1 MIALINVAIVGR
13 PNVGKSSLF
22 NRLLGSRDAIVEDVP
37 GVTRDVKE
45 RIIEHEEGWRYAL
58 LDTGGLWSADA
69 WETAVLRRTEHAL
82 EHADLVLFCFDGRD
96 GISPVDERIADWLRA
111 RDVTVVP
118 VATKIDDERH
128 ADSSAVMEAYGLGF
142 GTPILTSANHGRG
155 IAEIVDLIRPMAV
168 EDESFDASTDRLTV
182 AIVGRPNA
190 GKSSLLNGLLGEER
204 VIVSSEAGTTRDA
217 IDVQLEWGG
226 RPFVLIDTAGIR
238 RKPSEDLE
246 FYTKLRSERAIRRAD
261 VVILVVDPFE
271 LGDHEHRLA
280 NMALEHGTPTVVA
293 LNKMDL
299 VEGQQKRE
307 AMQHVR
313 TTLEHLHSAPHLAIS
328 ALQGD
333 GLVELLSECA
343 SVHEEANQRIATGL
357 LNAWVEVWLERQ
369 SPPNFKGRPL
379 KILYATQ
386 AAVAPPTF
394 IISVNH
400 ESFVTRSYEQYLI
413 NRIKEDLG
421 FERVPVR
428 VVFKDRGKGGSKRVR
443 TAN

>member
-1 MIALINVAIVGR
+1 MINVAIVGR

-45 RIIEHEEGWRYAL
+45 RIIEHDEGWRYAL

-69 WETAVLRRTEHAL
+69 WEDAVLKRTAHAL
-82 EHADLVLFCFDGRD
+82 ENADLVLFCFDGRE
-96 GISPVDERIADWLRA
+96 GVTSIDERIADWLRS
-111 RDVTVVP
+111 RNIDVVP

-128 ADSSAVMEAYGLGF
+128 TESAAVMEAFQLGF

-155 IAEIVDLIRPMAV
+155 IAEIVDLVRPLAT
-168 EDESFDASTDRLTV
+168 EDDAYRDSTERLTV

-217 IDVQLEWGG
+217 IDVEFEWGG

-261 VVILVVDPFE
+261 VVVLVVDPFE

-299 VEGQQKRE
+299 VPAKEKRE
-307 AMQHVR
+307 VVQHVR
-313 TTLEHLHSAPHLAIS
+313 TTLEHLHSAPHVPMS
-328 ALQGD
+328 ALKGD
-333 GLVELLSECA
+333 GLVELLAECA
-343 SVHEEANQRIATGL
+343 SVYEEANQRIATGM
-357 LNAWVEVWLERQ
+357 LNAWIEVWTERQ

-394 IISVNH
+394 IFSVNH

-413 NRIKEDLG
+413 NRIKDDLG
-421 FERVPVR
+421 FSRVPVR
-428 VVFKDRGKGGSKRVR
+428 LVFKDRGQAGGKRVR
-443 TAN
+443 TSS